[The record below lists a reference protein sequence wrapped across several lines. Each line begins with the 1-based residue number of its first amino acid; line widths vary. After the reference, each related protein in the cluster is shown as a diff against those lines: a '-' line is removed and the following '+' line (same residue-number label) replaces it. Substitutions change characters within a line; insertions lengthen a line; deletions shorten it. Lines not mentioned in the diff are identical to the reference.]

1 MLNNVIMKALFITL
15 GCIAL
20 ALTLRIA
27 DEFSKRG
34 RIRSVGAKANSRS
47 NNVATFDLSDRKS
60 VEEGLAHYK
69 DLMD

>member
-1 MLNNVIMKALFITL
+1 MKALFITL

-20 ALTLRIA
+20 ALVLRIA
-27 DEFSKRG
+27 DDFSKRG
-34 RIRSVGAKANSRS
+34 RIRSVGAKSNSRS
-47 NNVATFDLSDRKS
+47 NDVATIDLADKSS

>member
-1 MLNNVIMKALFITL
+1 MKALFITL

-20 ALTLRIA
+20 ALVLRIA
-27 DEFSKRG
+27 DDFSKRG
-34 RIRSVGAKANSRS
+34 RIRSVGAKSNSKS
-47 NNVATFDLSDRKS
+47 NDMATIDLGDRKN